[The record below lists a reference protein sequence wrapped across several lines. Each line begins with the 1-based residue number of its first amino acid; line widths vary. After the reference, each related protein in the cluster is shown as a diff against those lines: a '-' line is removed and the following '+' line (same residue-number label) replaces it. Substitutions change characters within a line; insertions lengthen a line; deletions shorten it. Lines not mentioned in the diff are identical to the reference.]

1 MDCLIAGM
9 PEYLIYLFKEGRL
22 AAPAKVIVRPTDK
35 AAVRDAKK
43 LVDGDDIEVWQGG
56 RPITR
61 LKSKSGTGTLTLRRS

>member
-1 MDCLIAGM
+1 MDCIIAGM

-35 AAVRDAKK
+35 AAIRDAKK
-43 LVDGDDIEVWQGG
+43 LVDGHDIEVWQGG
-56 RPITR
+56 PITR